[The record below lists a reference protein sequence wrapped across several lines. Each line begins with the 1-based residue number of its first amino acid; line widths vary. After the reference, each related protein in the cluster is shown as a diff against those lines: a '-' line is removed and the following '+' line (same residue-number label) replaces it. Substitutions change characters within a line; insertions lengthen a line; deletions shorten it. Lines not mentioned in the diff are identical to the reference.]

1 MLSARKHSV
10 IMTGLI
16 AAGLMVFLA
25 PGASATVTEVRTCTD
40 PSNSRTCV
48 IMLVDD
54 GKKPEVKINEGTL
67 PRLRGDKPSPAD
79 EPPAQGAIANM
90 CDWRRMEPQ
99 PPSAADPRW
108 GGLDPATHIVL
119 TRDCDEN
126 TEYTVIAA
134 DLVLPPPDPAV
145 VAEMAIDSL
154 TITDPSPH
162 FGPDTVQAVNRRTYL
177 WVDNPG
183 PVIATAELRGVSVTA
198 TAELTSVEWSMGEP
212 RDARGSSSNSVPEFT
227 CAGAG
232 RNPGLSANARI
243 DQPQAPDTC
252 AYIFRWRSLPERT
265 GGTSAW
271 DVTATSTWT
280 VTWTSNV
287 GAGGTDTLFGIST
300 TPVSVGEWRSEL
312 VAGPN

>member
-1 MLSARKHSV
+1 MLNPRIRVTLVGA
-10 IMTGLI
+10 I
-16 AAGLMVFLA
+16 AIATLFLNTPLA
-25 PGASATVTEVRTCTD
+25 QATVQEVRKCLD
-40 PSNSRTCV
+40 PKDEQTCV

-54 GKKPEVKINEGTL
+54 GKKPQVKINEGTL
-67 PRLRGDKPSPAD
+67 PLLRGDEPSPTD

-183 PVIATAELRGVSVTA
+183 PLTATAELRGVSVTA

-212 RDARGSSSNSVPEFT
+212 LDTRGSSSGQVPAFT
-227 CAGAG
+227 CAGAAAIPASVPTRG
-232 RNPGLSANARI
+232 SINHKPPTPARTSSGGGPCPSAPA
-243 DQPQAPDTC
+243 AP
-252 AYIFRWRSLPERT
+252 AH
-265 GGTSAW
+265 GTSQRQALGRSGGRR
-271 DVTATSTWT
+271 TSEPAGRTPC
-280 VTWTSNV
+280 SAPPRPRSPSAS
-287 GAGGTDTLFGIST
+287 GA
-300 TPVSVGEWRSEL
+300 
-312 VAGPN
+312 AN